1 MSKHN
6 LEEKYIIKFKDSM
19 AYLKNIRANKCTY
32 TLKVEEAKR
41 YNKKKIEKL
50 VGLNNFEVINY
61 EEELYK
67 SKEKKYKIY
76 VGVISNEECNIKKDD
91 LISFL
96 EEYEFATDGNG
107 KFTSYLSL
115 KEQYP
120 DSKLIDEIV
129 RIGEIIYHQNIVIM
143 YEALVEISKDEEFN
157 IKNNNTVVIT
167 KDNTNE
173 YNQSKI
179 YLEIMKEKYDYDYDA
194 EKQYQILDETF
205 RDKYITEELYKE
217 YNELYNDEEYEP

>member
-1 MSKHN
+1 MGNH
-6 LEEKYIIKFKDSM
+6 LEKEYIVKFKDSM
-19 AYLKNIRANKCTY
+19 AYLKSIRANKCTY
-32 TLKVEEAKR
+32 TLKPEEAKR
-41 YNKKKIEKL
+41 YSKNEIEKL
-50 VGLNNFEVINY
+50 IGLNDFEVINY

-67 SKEKKYKIY
+67 SKEEKYKLYI
-76 VGVISNEECNIKKDD
+76 GVISNEECNIKKDD

-96 EEYEFATDGNG
+96 EEYEFAADGSG

-120 DSKLIDEIV
+120 NSKLIDEIV
-129 RIGEIIYHQNIVIM
+129 RIGKIIEHQNIVIM
-143 YEALVEISKDEEFN
+143 YKALVEISKDKEFN
-157 IKNNNTVVIT
+157 AINNNTVVIT
-167 KDNTNE
+167 KDNINE

-217 YNELYNDEEYEP
+217 YNELYHDEEYEP